1 MDEQQQPSFA
11 KEKKEKEF
19 KQTEKSGIV
28 ISHQNVILKYSAWL
42 RFVLRPGPV
51 LREENIFLK
60 IKASKNS
67 LGIF

>member
-28 ISHQNVILKYSAWL
+28 ISHQNVILKYSA
-42 RFVLRPGPV
+42 
-51 LREENIFLK
+51 
-60 IKASKNS
+60 
-67 LGIF
+67 